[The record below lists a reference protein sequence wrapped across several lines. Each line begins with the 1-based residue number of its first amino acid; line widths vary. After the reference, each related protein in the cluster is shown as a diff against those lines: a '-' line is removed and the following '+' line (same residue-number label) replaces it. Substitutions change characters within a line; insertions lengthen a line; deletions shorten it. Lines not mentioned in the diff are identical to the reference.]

1 MAVTYT
7 KSDTEEEWLTTNGQS
22 VSLSRIED
30 GIANSS
36 LHSLRFT
43 FRGNESQ
50 INPKLNAHTSHKR
63 VLSNSASPTN

>member
-50 INPKLNAHTSHKR
+50 INPKLNVHTSCKR